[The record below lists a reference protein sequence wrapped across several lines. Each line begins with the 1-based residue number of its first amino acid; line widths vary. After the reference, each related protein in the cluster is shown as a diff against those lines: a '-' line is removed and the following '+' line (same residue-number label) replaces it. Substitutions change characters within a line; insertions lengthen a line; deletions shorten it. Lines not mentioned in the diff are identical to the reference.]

1 MTSFIGPPGA
11 LAEIACPASEVTS
24 PDRTVSELVPFS
36 GERIVQLGR
45 RVRRSWSIDHWAA
58 HPRDYAVLDALARWE
73 SPLVWVGALAQ
84 ATNLLTPEQAT
95 LQAAKYGGSGHQN
108 LAQNPWFR
116 SLQGQFGV
124 GNITGGSGSSVAVDD
139 VWPSG
144 DGSCL
149 RVNPGSTAGSAYLMP
164 LTGANASHGGL
175 AGKEITVGIDIYL
188 QTPQTG
194 SIHGAFARAIG
205 VGIVDAS
212 GSPSIP
218 TENWSENAPNEAGV
232 HRLVARA
239 TIPADAQAIYLYARN
254 GSTETPVWFSALT
267 IEEGAT
273 SGLWF
278 DGSAAGARTGLLNI
292 DGMPVVT
299 WAGGPIGGQI
309 NVTGDQPVPVIPGT
323 PVTVSIWGK
332 RAGQRTSARLSYWF
346 RDVTGAQVEAAT
358 LSGSSSDDLVRRSW
372 TLTPPPGAATL
383 SVLIRDA
390 AILALPQVTWTD
402 GPVDWAP
409 GRGVHRVVVVPG
421 SESPIVAH
429 RRQVLTGAAYTILE
443 VG

>member
-1 MTSFIGPPGA
+1 MTSFSGLPGA
-11 LAEIACPASEVTS
+11 LAEIACPASEVTGL
-24 PDRTVSELVPFS
+24 DRAVSELVPFS

-45 RVRRSWSIDHWAA
+45 RVRRSWSIDYGVE

-95 LQAAKYGGSGHQN
+95 LQSAEFAGG
-108 LAQNPWFR
+108 
-116 SLQGQFGV
+116 
-124 GNITGGSGSSVAVDD
+124 
-139 VWPSG
+139 
-144 DGSCL
+144 
-149 RVNPGSTAGSAYLMP
+149 
-164 LTGANASHGGL
+164 
-175 AGKEITVGIDIYL
+175 
-188 QTPQTG
+188 
-194 SIHGAFARAIG
+194 
-205 VGIVDAS
+205 
-212 GSPSIP
+212 
-218 TENWSENAPNEAGV
+218 
-232 HRLVARA
+232 
-239 TIPADAQAIYLYARN
+239 
-254 GSTETPVWFSALT
+254 
-267 IEEGAT
+267 
-273 SGLWF
+273 
-278 DGSAAGARTGLLNI
+278 AGARAGLL
-292 DGMPVVT
+292 DVGGMPVVT
-299 WAGGPIGGQI
+299 WAGGPSGGQVNI
-309 NVTGDQPVPVIPGT
+309 TGDQRVPVRAGV
-323 PVTVSIWGK
+323 PVTVSIWGQ
-332 RAGQRTSARLSYWF
+332 RAAANTSARLSYWF
-346 RDVTGAQVEAAT
+346 RDATGAQVEAET

>member
-1 MTSFIGPPGA
+1 MTSFIGLPGA
-11 LAEIACPASEVTS
+11 LAEIACPSREDVTT
-24 PDRTVSELVPFS
+24 DRAVSELVPFS

-45 RVRRSWSIDHWAA
+45 RTRRSWSIDWGAE

-95 LQAAKYGGSGHQN
+95 LQAAKYGGSGHRN
-108 LAQNPWFR
+108 LAQNPRFHTLDR
-116 SLQGQFGV
+116 QLG
-124 GNITGGSGSSVAVDD
+124 TG
-139 VWPSG
+139 
-144 DGSCL
+144 
-149 RVNPGSTAGSAYLMP
+149 TASP
-164 LTGANASHGGL
+164 GANATLDLVDGGGVRVSGGDNYYSSVYLTITNHPIGAL
-175 AGKEITVGIDIYL
+175 AGKTVTISASITMTEPMTDTSDQPYY
-188 QTPQTG
+188 TP
-194 SIHGAFARAIG
+194 RAIILS
-205 VGIVDAS
+205 VGGAGAGDFVAA
-212 GSPSIP
+212 SPS
-218 TENWSENAPNEAGV
+218 APNEPGT
-232 HRLVARA
+232 HRVSVTYTLPDDPEEGWTVRLFKG
-239 TIPADAQAIYLYARN
+239 DK
-254 GSTETPVWFSALT
+254 ETSVIWDQVV

-273 SGLWF
+273 SGVWF
-278 DGSAAGARTGLLNI
+278 DGSAAGARTGLMNV

-323 PVTVSIWGK
+323 PVTVSVWGK